1 MTTNLFA
8 ACRTDGALSVKR
20 VRVTRDVQ
28 RALAAM
34 FAQQDEEFF
43 KGVTDEVPFDGDWK
57 PDANEL
63 LTLDAPD
70 EAAVITDALQAN
82 VTSITELG
90 GQPTEGVRALFTGVQ
105 RSGKMRVLLQ
115 AFTARQILS
124 RKFALL
130 LDGNLIAFNAEHLR
144 RILARYATYYN
155 EVRTHV
161 SLCKDA
167 PCTRL
172 IERIGDVVAHPIL
185 GGLHHRYARI

>member
-63 LTLDAPD
+63 LSLDAPD

-90 GQPTEGVRALFTGVQ
+90 GQPTEGVRALFTGGENESPPSGLHRPTNPFQEIRPASGRQLDRVQ
-105 RSGKMRVLLQ
+105 RGAPSPDPCAIRHLL
-115 AFTARQILS
+115 
-124 RKFALL
+124 
-130 LDGNLIAFNAEHLR
+130 
-144 RILARYATYYN
+144 
-155 EVRTHV
+155 
-161 SLCKDA
+161 
-167 PCTRL
+167 
-172 IERIGDVVAHPIL
+172 
-185 GGLHHRYARI
+185 